1 MKLIS
6 KKNNYSGMC
15 NTGFFRIKPLQN
27 WFQSK
32 QLPYV
37 KYSPFVVFC
46 ALFKTVI
53 QFRILYYM
61 TYTWASDNTEE
72 SPIIAGSDA
81 VLDAPSGATVRVL
94 GLNPDDGGPN
104 IGLWQVHIDAVVL
117 GVELRVVVVDIRE
130 GDFYYSIAF

>member
-1 MKLIS
+1 
-6 KKNNYSGMC
+6 
-15 NTGFFRIKPLQN
+15 
-27 WFQSK
+27 
-32 QLPYV
+32 
-37 KYSPFVVFC
+37 
-46 ALFKTVI
+46 
-53 QFRILYYM
+53 M
-61 TYTWASDNTEE
+61 TNTWACDNTEE

-81 VLDAPSGATVRVL
+81 VLDAPSGATVGVL